1 MFLCTH
7 CRKAYSVQ
15 TPTIWPPWSQFP
27 TFSTMHFT
35 RIVVRVQCEWHRVC
49 KERLY
54 LPMRVSPFSRN
65 CNKPPSI
72 FVGVC
77 AMHLLKYD
85 LVIPHSGN
93 FQTETQRSIQPRH
106 TWWNWIVNWW
116 KIAYTAGRH
125 MIIFRRKQNAF
136 EWSSDNP
143 DEWRL
148 STYEAGNL
156 WKNTFFWNW
165 SLGRYV
171 PVYSLS
177 KSLSVQS
184 PPYDHHGVNFQHSP
198 QCISQELWCGC
209 NASDIV
215 SARALHICQCGCR
228 LFHATAIR
236 HDPFLWVYLQ
246 CIC

>member
-1 MFLCTH
+1 MCNAFA
-7 CRKAYSVQ
+7 KIWFSYS
-15 TPTIWPPWSQFP
+15 TLGE
-27 TFSTMHFT
+27 FSNGNAKEHTASSLMKLD
-35 RIVVRVQCEWHRVC
+35 CELMKNR
-49 KERLY
+49 
-54 LPMRVSPFSRN
+54 
-65 CNKPPSI
+65 
-72 FVGVC
+72 
-77 AMHLLKYD
+77 
-85 LVIPHSGN
+85 
-93 FQTETQRSIQPRH
+93 T
-106 TWWNWIVNWW
+106 
-116 KIAYTAGRH
+116 YTAGRH

-143 DEWRL
+143 DDWRL

-156 WKNTFFWNW
+156 WKNTFFLKLITWAIC
-165 SLGRYV
+165 SCVLIVEKLIPYKR
-171 PVYSLS
+171 
-177 KSLSVQS
+177 

-236 HDPFLWVYLQ
+236 HHPFLWVYVQ